1 MVILYADDDK
11 EDLDLFTEVV
21 KQINPSYTVIMAENG
36 LEAVKMLSQP
46 IGTTPDI
53 IFLDINMPIMDGFE
67 TLVEIRKDKR
77 YRNTK
82 IILYSTGIIPK
93 MQDTY
98 RSFNVQFVKKEKA
111 FGHIKKSIEQVI
123 GREHPDVI

>member
-1 MVILYADDDK
+1 MVILYVDDDK
-11 EDLDLFTEVV
+11 EDLDMFSEVV
-21 KQINPSYTVIMAENG
+21 KQINPSCEVITVENG
-36 LEAVKMLSQP
+36 MDAIKVLSQP
-46 IGTTPDI
+46 IANGPDI
-53 IFLDINMPIMDGFE
+53 IFLDINMPMMDGFE

-98 RSFNVQFVKKEKA
+98 NSFNVQFVKKPDAIEE
-111 FGHIKKSIEQVI
+111 IKGSIERVI
-123 GREHPDVI
+123 SSLTFA